1 MELAELAVMSGGLVQ
16 EVSDNVEDFGEQIS
30 ENLREDAENF

>member
-16 EVSDNVEDFGEQIS
+16 EVSDNVEDFGE
-30 ENLREDAENF
+30 